1 MDGLITVGSP
11 PVPDYSADVLCGPA
25 PLSVQFMDK
34 SNGYPSGWHW
44 DFGDGGNS
52 SVQDPF
58 YTYESPGVYTVSL
71 LAENKWGNGTTE
83 KEDYITVVEGSSH
96 QCILPA
102 EGVGIEYTDAGM
114 HIVLDPGAF
123 GISRFDPLEVRSL
136 VTGIPGPGSG
146 ISGIEFISGDE
157 TGFYQSGNETIEGNL
172 SGIVLISD
180 DVCSLNR
187 NSSIGLVWDY
197 NFSSFYPEY
206 PPGGAITSTVWE
218 GSTPEDAIRFEEIAI
233 DNHHHV
239 NATAITL
246 LFQSGNIQ
254 SSGPATIVAGIDS
267 AWIERYGWRWSHHV
281 DSDPQG
287 AMVYVDSKLVGKTP
301 VDIGEGLSPGNH
313 TVSLVKPG
321 YYGNITTIT
330 IGDRRENIRAIRIPD
345 FGEGSFVNTSFLYH
359 DPVSGMDYFRVY
371 SPEGLSKF
379 GIVSVRQEGNIFQ
392 LVNLVV
398 SRALSAGGG
407 GGGGGSSGGTPGRAA
422 ASAASP
428 PVKEPPGPAPQGTVA
443 LPPAAFEG
451 HQAHESTLQPLG
463 AGGGG
468 ELPPATPGG
477 EVGSSSKVLPI
488 EGTSSLIVL
497 RSLSLVFVAI
507 FVAVVFYMR
516 WKR

>member
-1 MDGLITVGSP
+1 
-11 PVPDYSADVLCGPA
+11 
-25 PLSVQFMDK
+25 
-34 SNGYPSGWHW
+34 
-44 DFGDGGNS
+44 
-52 SVQDPF
+52 
-58 YTYESPGVYTVSL
+58 
-71 LAENKWGNGTTE
+71 
-83 KEDYITVVEGSSH
+83 
-96 QCILPA
+96 
-102 EGVGIEYTDAGM
+102 
-114 HIVLDPGAF
+114 
-123 GISRFDPLEVRSL
+123 
-136 VTGIPGPGSG
+136 
-146 ISGIEFISGDE
+146 
-157 TGFYQSGNETIEGNL
+157 
-172 SGIVLISD
+172 
-180 DVCSLNR
+180 
-187 NSSIGLVWDY
+187 
-197 NFSSFYPEY
+197 
-206 PPGGAITSTVWE
+206 
-218 GSTPEDAIRFEEIAI
+218 
-233 DNHHHV
+233 
-239 NATAITL
+239 
-246 LFQSGNIQ
+246 
-254 SSGPATIVAGIDS
+254 
-267 AWIERYGWRWSHHV
+267 
-281 DSDPQG
+281 
-287 AMVYVDSKLVGKTP
+287 MVYVDSKLVGKTP